1 MIHVAQKY
9 GLEKLVCFT
18 FFYLKITYGDDF
30 CDRVLEKI
38 ALSGLDF
45 MTTYGENTERESL
58 VTDKSYWNLLF
69 DCGNKAM
76 LKETPK
82 FI

>member
-1 MIHVAQKY
+1 MAWRNWSASHSSIK
-9 GLEKLVCFT
+9 KLHMD
-18 FFYLKITYGDDF
+18 GDDF

-69 DCGNKAM
+69 DCGNNVM